1 MTPGLFDELN
11 AAQAALIDALGKADT
26 DTIVESTREVARLTE
41 KLRLAGEAL
50 GEEAKI
56 DGEARRSLEA
66 LAEGQGAIA
75 HRIRFMRDHIRM
87 RLALLQGDGQDAI
100 YGDRRPRRPA
110 RH

>member
-26 DTIVESTREVARLTE
+26 NAIVESTKEVARLTE
-41 KLRLAGEAL
+41 KLRLAGETL
-50 GEEAKI
+50 GEAEKI
-56 DGEARRSLEA
+56 DRETRRSLED
-66 LAEGQGAIA
+66 LAQGQGAIA

-87 RLALLQGDGQDAI
+87 RLSLLQGEGNEPV
-100 YGDRRPRRPA
+100 YGDNRLRKPA